1 MAAPKRSK
9 IQRERD
15 RLTIAELHLKGW
27 SQQRIADFL
36 ELDKSNIC
44 RELKK
49 IKAAWKAETI
59 EDHNTYV
66 QQELRRLAMLEAEYW
81 GGWDRSQE
89 SKEISLNERLAT
101 GKDETGQVLGRI
113 KQATRREQRVGD
125 SAFLNGVL
133 SCVRERA
140 KLLDL
145 YPKEVKPEATEAETQ
160 LKDYVTYLASKN
172 GNHSTAHPNQ
182 SVRG

>member
-44 RELKK
+44 RELKNV
-49 IKAAWKAETI
+49 KAEWKAEAI
-59 EDHNTYV
+59 EDHNFYI

-81 GGWDRSQE
+81 AGWERSQE
-89 SKEISLNERLAT
+89 GRETSVNEKLVT
-101 GKDETGQVLGRI
+101 GKDQAGNALGRV
-113 KQATRREQRVGD
+113 KLATRTEQRIGD
-125 SAFLNGVL
+125 AAFLSGVQKVIDAR
-133 SCVRERA
+133 C
-140 KLLDL
+140 KLLGL
-145 YPKEVKPEATEAETQ
+145 YPTDDNSASQVHLSDAQLSAIGSLMKE
-160 LKDYVTYLASKN
+160 
-172 GNHSTAHPNQ
+172 AHDPSN
-182 SVRG
+182 

>member
-15 RLTIAELHLKGW
+15 RLTIAELYLKGW
-27 SQQRIADFL
+27 SQQRIADLL

-49 IKAAWKAETI
+49 IKEQWKSQAI
-59 EDHNTYV
+59 EDHNLYV

-81 GGWDRSQE
+81 AGWETSQQ

-101 GKDETGQVLGRI
+101 GRDEVGQVLGRV
-113 KQATRREQRVGD
+113 KQATRTEQKVGD
-125 SAFLNGVL
+125 ATFLNGVL
-133 SCVRERA
+133 SCVKERA
-140 KLLDL
+140 RLLDL
-145 YPKEVKPEATEAETQ
+145 YPKEVKPEATQAETQ
-160 LKDYVTYLASKN
+160 LKDYLTYLASKN
-172 GNHSTAHPNQ
+172 GNHSSATHQN
-182 SVRG
+182 

>member
-49 IKAAWKAETI
+49 IKDQWKAEAI
-59 EDHNTYV
+59 EDHNLYV

-81 GGWDRSQE
+81 AGWERSQQG
-89 SKEISLNERLAT
+89 KETSLTEKLAT
-101 GKDETGQVLGRI
+101 GKDEAGQVLGRV
-113 KQATRREQRVGD
+113 KQATRTEQKVGD
-125 SAFLNGVL
+125 AAFLNGIL
-133 SCVRERA
+133 SCVKERA
-140 KLLDL
+140 RLLDL
-145 YPKEVKPEATEAETQ
+145 YPKEAKPEATEAQTQ
-160 LKDYVTYLASKN
+160 LKDYLTYLASKN
-172 GNHSTAHPNQ
+172 GSHSSATHQN
-182 SVRG
+182 